1 MMVCGALECGERGQA
16 TLPDLFQLYCRALST
31 SFEKNKSGRVA
42 CAPARR
48 STAMNSHRDN
58 FDVIIAGAGP
68 AGSSAAI
75 HLAHNGIRVL
85 LVEQKKFPRPK
96 LCGEFISPEC
106 QKHFENLG
114 VAGAMSAS
122 QPAALTETVFYSTG
136 GHHLTIPS
144 TWFGGSAALG
154 LSRAVMDNVLLQRA
168 QDCGVT
174 VLEGKTINE
183 PILEGTQVK
192 GVRLK
197 ENGREQ
203 EYFAPLTIDATGRAR
218 ILTKK
223 LHRSEPKS
231 KAKLIAFKAHLRN
244 TRVAT
249 NACEIYFYPGGYGG
263 LSTVEGEVSNLC
275 FIVSAE
281 QVKRYHS
288 NPEVVV
294 RETVMKNRR
303 AAYTLDQAQPASEWL
318 SASWERFG
326 RRQPSPAKGLLTIGD
341 SAAFI
346 DPFTGSG
353 MLMALESGEL
363 AAEVIVRHHEKL
375 RLNESPSLVA
385 AEYTAEYLRKFD
397 SRLRICGWL
406 RRAAFN
412 PRLAGLG
419 IAICGASKH
428 LRNRIARST
437 RSTPQALARWLKR
450 LPR

>member
-1 MMVCGALECGERGQA
+1 MDSNQ
-16 TLPDLFQLYCRALST
+16 
-31 SFEKNKSGRVA
+31 N
-42 CAPARR
+42 
-48 STAMNSHRDN
+48 N

-75 HLAHNGIRVL
+75 HLARKGVRVL
-85 LVEQKKFPRPK
+85 LVEQKKFPRAK

-114 VAGAMSAS
+114 VAEAMSTS
-122 QPAALTETVFYSTG
+122 QPAAITETVFYSTG
-136 GHHLTIPS
+136 GHHITVPS
-144 TWFGGSAALG
+144 SWFGGSAALG
-154 LSRAVMDNVLLQRA
+154 LSRAVMDNVLLRRA

-174 VLEGKTINE
+174 VLEGVTVTE
-183 PILEGTQVK
+183 PIIHITEVK

-197 ENGREQ
+197 EH

-223 LHRSEPKS
+223 LHRTEPKS
-231 KAKLIAFKAHLRN
+231 KPKLIAFKAHLRN
-244 TRVAT
+244 TRVAP
-249 NACEIYFYPGGYGG
+249 NACEIYFYPEGYGG
-263 LSTVEGEVSNLC
+263 LSTVEGEISNLC
-275 FIVSAE
+275 FIISAE
-281 QVKRYHS
+281 QVKRHYS
-288 NPEVVV
+288 NPEVVM
-294 RETVMKNRR
+294 REMVMKNRR
-303 AAYTLDQAQPASEWL
+303 AAYTLEQAQPVSEWL

-326 RRQPSPAKGLLTIGD
+326 RQQPCPAKGLLTIGD

-363 AAEVIVRHHEKL
+363 VADVIVRQQ
-375 RLNESPSLVA
+375 NSESVA
-385 AEYTAEYLRKFD
+385 AEYASEYIRKFD

-428 LRNRIARST
+428 FRSRIARAT
-437 RSTPQALARWLKR
+437 RSPKRDNQTPLRAG
-450 LPR
+450 